1 MSERVIG
8 IRRFVDGSQRVVYQ
22 EPDGRQFVLD
32 DDLEPV
38 YGVWILQ
45 DEELHDEPIIVAK

>member
-8 IRRFVDGSQRVVYQ
+8 RRRFVDGSHRVVYQ

-45 DEELHDEPIIVAK
+45 DEEQDQPVIVAK